1 MFRRVN
7 ALWRNVPRWSERG
20 ADRGLSDFLPPSLEV
35 LEKPPH
41 PAPRV
46 LLWVTV
52 AIFVAGLAWATVGR
66 VDIITGAEGRI
77 IPGGKTR
84 VIQPLERGVVSVI
97 LVREG
102 QMVKAGEPLVELD
115 QAQVEAERLRVES
128 DLDFVVRRLVRRE
141 ILADWLSRADGF
153 GATRAEVDA
162 FVRGD
167 GRDIDAGLLYEEWRA
182 LAADAETLA
191 SQLEERRAE
200 HRASRIVIAQY
211 EATLPLL
218 RERVDAYSSLYKQR
232 VVGRMEYLTLEEE
245 RQRQEHAHAAEV
257 ARSEQ
262 LAAAITSTERQ
273 MAAQRA
279 KGLSDVLGQADDLRR
294 QRKSLEQEVAKLR
307 DTGAKM
313 VLSSPVDG
321 TVKGLNVHTVGGVV
335 DGVEVLMEIVPL
347 HERLEVE
354 AFVGNEDIGYVREGQ
369 TAEVKIHTFPF
380 TRYGVIRATVESV
393 ARDATVDEKLGLVY
407 RARLGLEENV
417 MLVDGK
423 LVQLIPGMAV
433 TAEIATGE
441 RRLIEFFL
449 APLLR
454 AKRESLRER

>member
-1 MFRRVN
+1 
-7 ALWRNVPRWSERG
+7 
-20 ADRGLSDFLPPSLEV
+20 
-35 LEKPPH
+35 
-41 PAPRV
+41 
-46 LLWVTV
+46 
-52 AIFVAGLAWATVGR
+52 
-66 VDIITGAEGRI
+66 
-77 IPGGKTR
+77 
-84 VIQPLERGVVSVI
+84 
-97 LVREG
+97 
-102 QMVKAGEPLVELD
+102 
-115 QAQVEAERLRVES
+115 
-128 DLDFVVRRLVRRE
+128 
-141 ILADWLSRADGF
+141 
-153 GATRAEVDA
+153 
-162 FVRGD
+162 
-167 GRDIDAGLLYEEWRA
+167 
-182 LAADAETLA
+182 
-191 SQLEERRAE
+191 
-200 HRASRIVIAQY
+200 
-211 EATLPLL
+211 
-218 RERVDAYSSLYKQR
+218 
-232 VVGRMEYLTLEEE
+232 
-245 RQRQEHAHAAEV
+245 
-257 ARSEQ
+257 
-262 LAAAITSTERQ
+262 